1 MVSMI
6 VLWENSPTVNCWS
19 KQKMFG
25 TKHIFPCD
33 WYSIFQNLEATAL
46 MPWNGWF
53 LKCVVPLSNTWVQR
67 EQEAL
72 EWCWCWVLAPGR
84 DCPGRNSR
92 IKNSFLKP
100 FLMVDWKHKQAWCAR
115 VRFLQELVIFLFFFF
130 FCLLCLWSTNCGK
143 LHIVHGRILLLS
155 VAQGYT
161 NASLTDFEF
170 IQHYCAALWYYN
182 TMFPP
187 ALLTYAYGN

>member
-1 MVSMI
+1 MI

-130 FCLLCLWSTNCGK
+130 FACSAFDQQTVVNCILFMEGFYSYQ
-143 LHIVHGRILLLS
+143 LHKG
-155 VAQGYT
+155 
-161 NASLTDFEF
+161 
-170 IQHYCAALWYYN
+170 IQMLV
-182 TMFPP
+182 
-187 ALLTYAYGN
+187 